1 MNARQNP
8 LYWSFGLGTW
18 FGTRVRVSVFFPL
31 CLFLLCWKLGFD
43 HLALGLSVSGILF
56 VSVLLHEFGHVFA
69 ARRTGGFSDEILI
82 WPLGGLAFVEPAK
95 NFWAHFLTAAAG
107 PLVNLAL
114 CAITFPWV
122 FNSPHFGDVWNPLY
136 LPGVSLES
144 RLFSDLCVLTFAL
157 NWVLLLL
164 NLIPIF
170 PLDGGRMLQSWLSTR
185 WGAVQS
191 ADISIRVGLVA
202 AVLLGVVGVLANAI
216 WIVGLSFL
224 IIIMAIQENQRIQS
238 AEMYDESFMGYDFSQ
253 GYTSLEKSQPPPP
266 AAPPSPLQQWRERR
280 KAEKRKRQE
289 EQEQQ
294 AEVQLDAILAK
305 LHEQGMAALT
315 DTEKRLLNRA
325 SARYRGK
332 GKPQA

>member
-1 MNARQNP
+1 
-8 LYWSFGLGTW
+8 
-18 FGTRVRVSVFFPL
+18 
-31 CLFLLCWKLGFD
+31 
-43 HLALGLSVSGILF
+43 
-56 VSVLLHEFGHVFA
+56 
-69 ARRTGGFSDEILI
+69 
-82 WPLGGLAFVEPAK
+82 
-95 NFWAHFLTAAAG
+95 
-107 PLVNLAL
+107 
-114 CAITFPWV
+114 
-122 FNSPHFGDVWNPLY
+122 
-136 LPGVSLES
+136 
-144 RLFSDLCVLTFAL
+144 
-157 NWVLLLL
+157 LLLL